1 MQMTGGESFTRQGER
16 MQSNE
21 VPVERGS
28 RRESFKRAV
37 LMEAGFKGFVTFAEL
52 REGGIEKVPHVG
64 GIYVVL
70 REAED
75 GPVFLEQSVGGRFK
89 GKDPTVEIPILQ
101 AKWIDDAACLYI
113 GKANDL
119 RRRLREYVRFGS
131 GHRIGHWGGRYIWQV
146 EGSEKLKVAWKETK
160 EISPRDAEIDL
171 LVTFGEA
178 FEDSLPF
185 ANLVG

>member
-1 MQMTGGESFTRQGER
+1 VQSNEVAVEEGSQGESFTRT
-16 MQSNE
+16 
-21 VPVERGS
+21 
-28 RRESFKRAV
+28 A

-75 GPVFLEQSVGGRFK
+75 GPVFLDQSVGGRFK

-101 AKWIDDAACLYI
+101 ARWIDTAACLYI

-119 RRRLREYVRFGS
+119 RRRLREYMRFGS

-146 EGSEKLKVAWKETK
+146 EGSEDLIVAWKETGK
-160 EISPRDAEIDL
+160 NSPRQADMDL
-171 LVTFGEA
+171 LLAFGEV
-178 FEDSLPF
+178 FDDRLPF